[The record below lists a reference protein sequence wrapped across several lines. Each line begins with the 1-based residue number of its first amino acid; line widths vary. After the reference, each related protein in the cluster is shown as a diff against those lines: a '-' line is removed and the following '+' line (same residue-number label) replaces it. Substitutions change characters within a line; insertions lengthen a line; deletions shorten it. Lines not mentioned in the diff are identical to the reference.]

1 MFIMP
6 HALTEK
12 AKENVSKRFG
22 AEGITIISVGTITAD
37 QIDKDMLIDTHYGAM
52 SPWP

>member
-6 HALTEK
+6 PAVTRK
-12 AKENVSKRFG
+12 VKDSVSMRFG

-37 QIDKDMLIDTHYGAM
+37 QIDKDMLIDT
-52 SPWP
+52 